1 MTYLTFALKQNIAVV
16 SFQTQ
21 SHFAIFYTWC
31 AIQVKSFSAQI
42 QSADQCAGHA
52 RFHEEIQFCAL
63 FPFLI
68 VTTTDERSCSYPG
81 KQQPSSS

>member
-1 MTYLTFALKQNIAVV
+1 MAYLTFALKQNIAVV

-42 QSADQCAGHA
+42 QTSVQVMRVFTKKSSFV
-52 RFHEEIQFCAL
+52 RFSL
-63 FPFLI
+63 F
-68 VTTTDERSCSYPG
+68 
-81 KQQPSSS
+81 